1 MTKSKHITKTVSLE
15 LSESEI
21 HVLRLAI
28 NTSVWEW
35 DDYLRDLPV
44 QKNSGDWLARNQI
57 QTVKKRV
64 LQLASLTKR
73 LQKLA
78 IRVPKTA

>member
-1 MTKSKHITKTVSLE
+1 MTESKHIIKTVSLE
-15 LSESEI
+15 VSESEI

-28 NTSVWEW
+28 NASVVEW
-35 DDYLRDLPV
+35 DEYLHDLPV
-44 QKNSGDWLARNQI
+44 QRNSGDWLARNQN

-73 LQKLA
+73 LQELA